1 MVGFLG
7 YLNKKGKGVNQMKN
21 FAMKLWVN
29 SMMPLKN
36 EKGAQSLEWLGL
48 AALLILV
55 LGIVSTALSSQE
67 GAIGDL
73 ISKIIDKISQ
83 MVGS

>member
-1 MVGFLG
+1 
-7 YLNKKGKGVNQMKN
+7 MKN
-21 FAMKLWVN
+21 LLMKAWMNILV
-29 SMMPLKN
+29 PVKN

-55 LGIVSTALSSQE
+55 LGIISTAVSGQS

-73 ISKIIDKISQ
+73 ITKIVEKISG
-83 MVGS
+83 MVG

>member
-1 MVGFLG
+1 
-7 YLNKKGKGVNQMKN
+7 MKN
-21 FAMKLWVN
+21 LLMNVWMNIVAPV
-29 SMMPLKN
+29 KN

-55 LGIVSTALSSQE
+55 LGIISTAVSGQS

-73 ISKIIDKISQ
+73 IGKIVSKISG
-83 MVGS
+83 MVG

>member
-1 MVGFLG
+1 
-7 YLNKKGKGVNQMKN
+7 MKN

-29 SMMPLKN
+29 TMMPLKN

-55 LGIVSTALSSQE
+55 LGIVSTALSDQE
-67 GAIGDL
+67 GAIGEL
-73 ISKIIDKISQ
+73 ITRIISKIGD
-83 MVGS
+83 MVGN